1 MTNSAQPPEWFKK
14 FFKESG
20 LQEIFERPLNDP
32 RVSIDAIYTAMS
44 KMSDYVPK
52 ADQNFRVFKLPAI
65 SSGGLL
71 AREEYRASLHPLTI
85 KYLDQVYEALNDF
98 GSYTFSDKG
107 PQEVMDTALI
117 EEELRKLEAM
127 EAAVILNELYDAN
140 EYTALLVEYLFDAL
154 DDWDEL
160 MVLDNIQDLIV

>member
-1 MTNSAQPPEWFKK
+1 MSNSAQPPEWFSK

-52 ADQNFRVFKLPAI
+52 ADQNFSAAESNLHAGILRDA
-65 SSGGLL
+65 GW
-71 AREEYRASLHPLTI
+71 RASLHPLSN

-140 EYTALLVEYLFDAL
+140 EYTAMLVEYLFDAL

>member
-32 RVSIDAIYTAMS
+32 KVSIDTIYTAMS

-52 ADQNFRVFKLPAI
+52 ADQNFSA
-65 SSGGLL
+65 GW
-71 AREEYRASLHPLTI
+71 RASLHPLSN